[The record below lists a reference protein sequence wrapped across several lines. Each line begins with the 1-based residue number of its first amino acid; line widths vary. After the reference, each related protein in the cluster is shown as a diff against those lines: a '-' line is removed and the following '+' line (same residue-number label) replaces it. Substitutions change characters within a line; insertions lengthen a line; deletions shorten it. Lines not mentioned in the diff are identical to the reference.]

1 MRLFALF
8 AVALLATFPHI
19 AFAEDFCDIGGASRY
34 IPLPR
39 AVNINGV
46 SEIVL
51 DEEVAHGSA
60 GRIQSMSSF
69 VRKLP
74 NL

>member
-46 SEIVL
+46 SEIV
-51 DEEVAHGSA
+51 EVAHGSA